1 MNSTESLR
9 KREIQNLK
17 EIFLFNYYL
26 KHYQSGYFPSFQ
38 PEDINLFTIDNDILN
53 DYLESFKCFKSDALF
68 QNKFR
73 IGDYDKWRKGVVESL
88 PDKMFAQNGYVRS
101 IIDTELLN
109 QKEIQVQKHCEYCGV
124 SIEAIN
130 INLDKIKTKRIL
142 TRGRSLEVDKKEP
155 NGHYIAENIA
165 LACYWCNNAKSDEYS
180 VKEFEVIAKGIRKV
194 WKERGIFVDISKTIY
209 YKSRIV
215 DIVFFVDVARLRDAI
230 NSGISEDINTQYE
243 SFINSYNDLWLHYN
257 YQRAL
262 NYKFKTHV
270 EYVMKYY
277 NQKNYPYML
286 YNLNDILFNDI
297 YEVLG

>member
-9 KREIQNLK
+9 KREIHTLK
-17 EIFLFNYYL
+17 EIFLFSHYL
-26 KHYQSGYFPSFQ
+26 QYFDKGNIPSIQKESIKMFSITN
-38 PEDINLFTIDNDILN
+38 EILFN
-53 DYLESFKCFKSDALF
+53 YLESYKCFKNDSVF
-68 QNKFR
+68 QNKFK
-73 IGDYDKWRKGVVESL
+73 ILDYDNWRKNIADTL
-88 PDKMFAQNGYVRS
+88 TDDLFAQNSYVAD
-101 IIDTELLN
+101 IINSQTLKTKELQIEN
-109 QKEIQVQKHCEYCGV
+109 HCEYCGV

-130 INLDKIKTKRIL
+130 NDLNKIKTKRIL

-155 NGHYIAENIA
+155 NGHYVAENIA

-194 WKERGIFVDISKTIY
+194 WKERGLAVDISKTIY

-243 SFINSYNDLWLHYN
+243 SFINSYNDLCLHYY

-270 EYVMKYY
+270 EYAIKYF
-277 NQKNYPYML
+277 NQKNYRHIL

-297 YEVLG
+297 YEVLA